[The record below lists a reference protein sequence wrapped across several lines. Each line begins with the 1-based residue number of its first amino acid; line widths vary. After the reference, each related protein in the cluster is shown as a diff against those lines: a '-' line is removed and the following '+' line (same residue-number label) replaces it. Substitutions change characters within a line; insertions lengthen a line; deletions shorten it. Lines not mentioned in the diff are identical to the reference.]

1 MSGQAHHH
9 YTGDIG
15 GCYYPDIWGLH
26 GIAVNHYKDQLSNNQ
41 AHHLFFVFY
50 LGGGLKMFP
59 KQKPEHSKPTLR
71 GRTQHGSLLCQ
82 CLDSNRGSR
91 FRNGGPQWEA
101 LMVPFKF
108 KLVDA
113 DVWCFFLGISKSK
126 EMFGTCLKWGKKI
139 CRTAVCSQQH
149 APFLLWPLL
158 GARNMLASAIP
169 CGSFPE
175 ANQSAKLNR
184 NNYTPED

>member
-101 LMVPFKF
+101 LMVPFKL

-113 DVWCFFLGISKSK
+113 DVWCFFWVFPSQKKCLGHVWSGGKRSVVQPSVLSSTLLFSCGHYS
-126 EMFGTCLKWGKKI
+126 EHETCLQ
-139 CRTAVCSQQH
+139 V
-149 APFLLWPLL
+149 PFLV
-158 GARNMLASAIP
+158 GAFLRQIKVQN
-169 CGSFPE
+169 
-175 ANQSAKLNR
+175 
-184 NNYTPED
+184 